1 MGGLKKPNKVTY
13 MEKLKIEN
21 AEVVFASLTDTG
33 FGTSLTIKVTPE
45 IEKALTDFYA
55 KNKIGNEK
63 TVIGVPNFKD
73 YEGTKQIN
81 LKINESTKFAGL
93 NGLTTE
99 SLGFGARVNFFLNA
113 FEYNNKFTK
122 GKTYVGASISAVV
135 ILSCRKT
142 GADADLAEL
151 LAEAPAPISTSEEV
165 KSDLPF

>member
-1 MGGLKKPNKVTY
+1 MD
-13 MEKLKIEN
+13 KLKISN
-21 AEVVFASLTDTG
+21 AEIIFANLEDSG

-45 IEKALTDFYA
+45 IEKQLVDFYA

-73 YEGTKQIN
+73 YEGTKQFSA
-81 LKINESTKFAGL
+81 KINDSTKFAGL

-99 SLGFGARVNFFLNA
+99 NLGFGATINFFLNA

-122 GKTYVGASISAVV
+122 GKSFVGASVSAVV
-135 ILSCRKT
+135 ILSGRKT

-151 LAEAPAPISTSEEV
+151 LGDTSLPTTESNNEATS
-165 KSDLPF
+165 DDMPF

>member
-1 MGGLKKPNKVTY
+1 
-13 MEKLKIEN
+13 MEKIKIEN
-21 AEVVFASLTDTG
+21 AEIVFANLTDTG

-45 IEKALTDFYA
+45 IEKQISDFWA

-93 NGLTTE
+93 NSLTTE
-99 SLGFGARVNFFLNA
+99 NLGFGARVNLFLNA

-135 ILSCRKT
+135 ILSGRKT
-142 GADADLAEL
+142 SADADLSEL
-151 LAEAPAPISTSEEV
+151 LNSISPSELQDDDE
-165 KSDLPF
+165 KTDLPF

>member
-1 MGGLKKPNKVTY
+1 MP
-13 MEKLKIEN
+13 
-21 AEVVFASLTDTG
+21 
-33 FGTSLTIKVTPE
+33 
-45 IEKALTDFYA
+45 

-99 SLGFGARVNFFLNA
+99 SLGFGARANFFLNA

-122 GKTYVGASISAVV
+122 GKTYIGASISAVV
-135 ILSCRKT
+135 ILSGRKT

-151 LAEAPAPISTSEEV
+151 LADTPTPAPVDEP

>member
-1 MGGLKKPNKVTY
+1 
-13 MEKLKIEN
+13 MEKLRIEN
-21 AEVVFASLTDTG
+21 AEIVFASLTDNG
-33 FGTSLTIKVTPE
+33 FGTSITIKVTPE
-45 IEKALTDFYA
+45 IEKHLTDFYA
-55 KNKIGNEK
+55 ANKIGNEK

-99 SLGFGARVNFFLNA
+99 NLGFGARVNFFLNA

-122 GKTYVGASISAVV
+122 GKTFIGASVSAVV
-135 ILSCRKT
+135 ILSGRKT

-151 LAEAPAPISTSEEV
+151 LGDSTATAAPVQVEAATDGV
-165 KSDLPF
+165 KDLPF